1 MRFARLICAAL
12 SMVVLCGALAAA
24 ATPSVT
30 LTPNIDPP
38 STSIGPPTV
47 FQVSGSGFPDSI
59 AVNIYFDTTDVA
71 LAVTT
76 STGTFS
82 GINVDVPA
90 TAVPGTHWVT
100 AVAEGTSGTAA
111 QASFTVQT
119 NYTQFHYSPLHRG
132 RNPYEN
138 VLNSSNVGAIDQD
151 WVYTT
156 GGAITSSP
164 AVYSIAVSGGYVS
177 YVYVGSADD
186 YLYCI
191 NATTGQKVWSYKTG
205 NSIVNSSPAVALGS
219 NGTAYVYVGSTDG
232 YLYEINATTGAL
244 VWKFKTGAAIYSSP
258 AVVNGEVYIGSTDES
273 VYAVTA
279 GTTTATQTWKYA
291 TTGAVYSSP
300 AVSNG
305 IVYIGSDDD
314 YLYAINA
321 TTGVLSWKYKTGNE
335 VLSSPTVSDG
345 IVYVGSNDDNVYGLQ
360 AATGAFVW
368 QFTGSSGAQFQASP
382 AVFNGV
388 VYIGSN
394 VGYIYALTARNGTQI
409 WDLVSSVTA
418 TTSSITFANG
428 LEYLG
433 VGSKVYATEE
443 IVTPVILW
451 TGTFGNSITST
462 PTVANGQ
469 VFIASQ
475 DFNLYAYDLNGS
487 TQVKSVPER
496 PDPKAL
502 RPDPALLPIWAQ

>member
-1 MRFARLICAAL
+1 VLL
-12 SMVVLCGALAAA
+12 MVVLCGALAAA

-38 STSIGPPTV
+38 SPSVGPPTV

-82 GINVDVPA
+82 GINVDVPT

-111 QASFTVQT
+111 QAMFMVQT

-138 VLNSSNVGAIDQD
+138 VLNSTNVSAIDQD

-164 AVYSIAVSGGYVS
+164 AVSGD

-186 YLYCI
+186 YLYAI

-205 NSIVNSSPAVALGS
+205 NSIVNSSPAVALGAD
-219 NGTAYVYVGSTDG
+219 GKTTYVYVGSTDG
-232 YLYEINATTGAL
+232 YLYEINAISGAF

-279 GTTTATQTWKYA
+279 GGTTATQTWKYT

-300 AVSNG
+300 CVSNG
-305 IVYIGSDDD
+305 IVYVGSDDD
-314 YLYAINA
+314 YVYAINA

-335 VLSSPTVSDG
+335 VISSPTVSDG
-345 IVYVGSNDDNVYGLQ
+345 ILYVGSNDDNVYGLE
-360 AATGAFVW
+360 AITGALVW
-368 QFTGSSGAQFQASP
+368 TFPGSSGAQFQSSP
-382 AVFNGV
+382 AVYNGV
-388 VYIGSN
+388 VYIGSS
-394 VGYIYALTARNGTQI
+394 VGYFYALTARNGTQI
-409 WDLVSSVTA
+409 WDLVSSVTT
-418 TTSSITFANG
+418 TTSTPTIANG
-428 LEYLG
+428 VEYIGIGL
-433 VGSKVYATEE
+433 KVYAAED
-443 IVTPVILW
+443 IVTPVTLW
-451 TGTFGNSITST
+451 TGTFSNNVTAA

-487 TQVKSVPER
+487 TQVKSAPER
-496 PDPKAL
+496 PDPKTL
-502 RPDPALLPIWAQ
+502 RPDPSLLPIRPR

>member
-1 MRFARLICAAL
+1 MRFGKQSCGVIL
-12 SMVVLCGALAAA
+12 MVVLCGALAAA

-38 STSIGPPTV
+38 SPGIGPPVV

-90 TAVPGTHWVT
+90 TAAPGAHWVT
-100 AVAEGTSGTAA
+100 AIADNTSGTAA
-111 QASFTVQT
+111 QAAFTVQT

-138 VLNSSNVGAIDQD
+138 VLNSTNVGAIDQD

-164 AVYSIAVSGGYVS
+164 AVSGGYV
-177 YVYVGSADD
+177 YFGSADD
-186 YLYCI
+186 YLYAI
-191 NATTGQKVWSYKTG
+191 NASTGALLWKYKTG
-205 NSIVNSSPAVALGS
+205 NSIVDSSPAVA
-219 NGTAYVYVGSTDG
+219 GTTVYVGSTDD
-232 YLYEINATTGAL
+232 YLYAINATTGAL
-244 VWKFKTGAAIYSSP
+244 VWKFKTGAAVYSSP
-258 AVVNGEVYIGSTDES
+258 AVVNGEVYIGSTDDS
-273 VYAVTA
+273 VYAVNASTGA
-279 GTTTATQTWKYA
+279 QTWKYA

-305 IVYIGSDDD
+305 ILYVGSDDD
-314 YLYAINA
+314 YVYAVNA
-321 TTGVLSWKYKTGNE
+321 TTGALSWKYKTGNE
-335 VLSSPTVSDG
+335 VISSPTVSDG
-345 IVYVGSNDDNVYGLQ
+345 ILYVGSNDDNVYGLE
-360 AATGAFVW
+360 AITGALLW
-368 QFTGSSGAQFQASP
+368 QFAGTSGAQFQASP
-382 AVFNGV
+382 AVYNGA

-394 VGYIYALTARNGTQI
+394 VGYFYALTARNGTQI

-418 TTSSITFANG
+418 TTSSPTLANG
-428 LEYLG
+428 LEYIG
-433 VGSKVYATEE
+433 IGSKVYAVEE

-451 TGTFGNSITST
+451 TGTFGNSVTAA

-469 VFIASQ
+469 VFIASE
-475 DFNLYAYDLNGS
+475 DFSLYAYDLNGS
-487 TQVKSVPER
+487 TQVVRAPER
-496 PDPKAL
+496 PDPKTL
-502 RPDPALLPIWAQ
+502 RPDPTLVPTVSH

>member
-1 MRFARLICAAL
+1 MRFAKLICTAM
-12 SMVVLCGALAAA
+12 SVVILCGALAAA

-38 STSIGPPTV
+38 SPSVGPPTV

-82 GINVDVPA
+82 GINVNVPT

-138 VLNSSNVGAIDQD
+138 VLNSVNVGSIDQD
-151 WVYTT
+151 WSYAT
-156 GGAITSSP
+156 GGALTSSP
-164 AVYSIAVSGGYVS
+164 AVSGG

-186 YLYCI
+186 YLYAI
-191 NATTGQKVWSYKTG
+191 NATTGALLWKYKTG
-205 NSIVNSSPAVALGS
+205 ASIIDSSPAVVS
-219 NGTAYVYVGSTDG
+219 GTVYVGSTDD
-232 YLYEINATTGAL
+232 YLYAINATTGVL

-258 AVVNGEVYIGSTDES
+258 AVANGQAYIGSTDDS
-273 VYAVTA
+273 VYAVNIST
-279 GTTTATQTWKYA
+279 GVQTWKYA

-300 AVSNG
+300 VLSDGVIYVGSN
-305 IVYIGSDDD
+305 DD
-314 YLYAINA
+314 YVYAITA
-321 TTGVLSWKYKTGNE
+321 STGVLSWKYKTGNE
-335 VLSSPTVSDG
+335 VFSSPTVSDG
-345 IVYVGSNDDNVYGLQ
+345 WVYVGSNDGNCYALDAVS
-360 AATGAFVW
+360 GALVW
-368 QFTGSSGAQFQASP
+368 QFAGTSGTEFQSSP
-382 AVFNGV
+382 AVYNGT

-394 VGYIYALTARNGTQI
+394 AGYLYALTGRNGTLI
-409 WDLVSSVTA
+409 WDLEA
-418 TTSSITFANG
+418 TVPGITGSPTIANG
-428 LEYLG
+428 LEYFAIG
-433 VGSKVYATEE
+433 AKIYAVEE
-443 IVTPVILW
+443 VALLADVLW
-451 TGTFGNSITST
+451 TGTTGNSVSAA

-475 DFNLYAYDLNGS
+475 DFSLYAFDLNGG
-487 TQVKSVPER
+487 TQVIGAPER
-496 PDPKAL
+496 PDPKTL
-502 RPDPALLPIWAQ
+502 RPDPALLPIWPR